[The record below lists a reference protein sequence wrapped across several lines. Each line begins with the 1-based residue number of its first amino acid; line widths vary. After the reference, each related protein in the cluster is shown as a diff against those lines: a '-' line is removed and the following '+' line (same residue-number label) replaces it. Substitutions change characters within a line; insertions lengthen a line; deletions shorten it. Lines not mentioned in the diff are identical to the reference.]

1 MKAYTVERHDEHW
14 IAWHKKEILGVADT
28 MLAAYRLV
36 EETANGNR

>member
-1 MKAYTVERHDEHW
+1 MKAYTVERHGDHW

-36 EETANGNR
+36 MEAAGGDE